1 MIRPLANRIVVKPI
15 TGDGVTKSGLWVPL
29 PTTTFTEDGKP
40 KQQITVGRVLA
51 VGPGKDHKKGR
62 RAPDV
67 KLGEVVTF
75 SDTCGY
81 LAEIDGEQYRI
92 IREDDVVG
100 YTDPETTVEVL
111 YTFHDEESV
120 NVANL

>member
-1 MIRPLANRIVVKPI
+1 M
-15 TGDGVTKSGLWVPL
+15 
-29 PTTTFTEDGKP
+29 
-40 KQQITVGRVLA
+40 
-51 VGPGKDHKKGR
+51 GPGKDSKRGR

-67 KLGEVVTF
+67 RIGEVVTF

-100 YTDPETTVEVL
+100 YTDPDVKVEVL
-111 YTFHDEESV
+111 YTFNDEDSV

>member
-15 TGDGVTKSGLWVPL
+15 TGEGVTPGGLWVPL
-29 PTTTFTEDGKP
+29 PSTTFTADGRP
-40 KQQITVGRVLA
+40 QQQITVGRVLA
-51 VGPGKDHKKGR
+51 VGPGKDSKRGR
-62 RAPDV
+62 RAVDV
-67 KLGEVVTF
+67 KVGEVVTF

-100 YTDPETTVEVL
+100 YTDPDVKVEVM
-111 YTFHDEESV
+111 YTFEDSV
-120 NVANL
+120 NVSSL